1 MDTLYFF
8 SLSFPPLSL
17 SLFYPFFFFGLLV
30 DRRMTFD
37 FEERQGDLFQCIT
50 PTDSV
55 IIGVS
60 EDMKLSNKSFR
71 QKISNQLSM
80 VQAQKKSVGQVAS
93 IAHGQR
99 HFFFLITRQKSYNK
113 PSYADFEMCLVELRK
128 SCEKLGVLNLAF
140 PRELDSGLQEKY
152 VKEALFT
159 VFNGM
164 CPCVC

>member
-1 MDTLYFF
+1 
-8 SLSFPPLSL
+8 
-17 SLFYPFFFFGLLV
+17 
-30 DRRMTFD
+30 MTFD

-60 EDMKLSNKSFR
+60 EDMKLSNKAFR

-93 IAHGQR
+93 VAHGQR

-128 SCEKLGVLNLAF
+128 HCEKLGVLNLAF
-140 PRELDSGLQEKY
+140 PRDLDGGLQDKY

-164 CPCVC
+164 CVYPDSLHFK

>member
-1 MDTLYFF
+1 
-8 SLSFPPLSL
+8 
-17 SLFYPFFFFGLLV
+17 
-30 DRRMTFD
+30 MTFD
-37 FEERQGDLFQCIT
+37 FEERHGDLFQCIA

-60 EDMKLSNKSFR
+60 EDMKLLSNKAFR

-128 SCEKLGVLNLAF
+128 HCEKLGVLNLAF
-140 PRELDSGLQEKY
+140 PRELDAGLQEKH

-159 VFNGM
+159 VFNGKCGPSRVSNNNSCCIIGWPGKLVM
-164 CPCVC
+164 FYAAADA

>member
-1 MDTLYFF
+1 MRSIS
-8 SLSFPPLSL
+8 SLFLPSPPL
-17 SLFYPFFFFGLLV
+17 SLFYPFFFFFGLLV

-50 PTDSV
+50 ATDSV

-164 CPCVC
+164 CSCVS